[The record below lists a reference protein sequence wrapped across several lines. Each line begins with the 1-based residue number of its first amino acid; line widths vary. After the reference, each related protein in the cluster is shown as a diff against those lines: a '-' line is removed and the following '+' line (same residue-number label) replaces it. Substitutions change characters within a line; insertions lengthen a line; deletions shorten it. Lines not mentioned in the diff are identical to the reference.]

1 MRKKYY
7 ILWLD
12 DEFDNDN
19 PTLDN
24 LVESVEN
31 YIKSLFFEPEIIKMA
46 SIQESLAFCENL
58 QNKKI
63 DLFISDYN
71 IDEGMNG
78 LDFLHKIRK
87 KYLQDLILYSANEK
101 NVIKSKMIKYLNDEH
116 DINFFSRFSFESLV
130 EPEELKNKIFKIIDI
145 NMQKW
150 NELNGLRGLV
160 LSEISLFE
168 TKIKK
173 KMTSFDKQKMKQICD
188 QNSVDYSKPRYRCL
202 KKFLDGDDL
211 QLEYISF
218 GLLKLLILL
227 NTDQLFAVYENVA
240 DIRNSMAHVEESYE
254 NGEPVIISINDSTR
268 IYREKDIKLYRRLLF
283 SFLDDINN
291 YINNF

>member
-1 MRKKYY
+1 
-7 ILWLD
+7 
-12 DEFDNDN
+12 
-19 PTLDN
+19 
-24 LVESVEN
+24 
-31 YIKSLFFEPEIIKMA
+31 
-46 SIQESLAFCENL
+46 
-58 QNKKI
+58 
-63 DLFISDYN
+63 
-71 IDEGMNG
+71 
-78 LDFLHKIRK
+78 
-87 KYLQDLILYSANEK
+87 
-101 NVIKSKMIKYLNDEH
+101 
-116 DINFFSRFSFESLV
+116 
-130 EPEELKNKIFKIIDI
+130 
-145 NMQKW
+145 MQKW

-173 KMTSFDKQKMKQICD
+173 KMPSFDKQKMKQICD

-218 GLLKLLILL
+218 GLIKLLILL